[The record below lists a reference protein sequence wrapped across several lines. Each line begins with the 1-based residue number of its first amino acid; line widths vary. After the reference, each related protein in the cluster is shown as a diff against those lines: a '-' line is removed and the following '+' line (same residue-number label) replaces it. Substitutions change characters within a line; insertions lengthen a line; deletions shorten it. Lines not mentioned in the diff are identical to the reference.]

1 MRLQGKVAV
10 ITGAADG
17 MGKAAAEKFVQHG
30 ARVVLL
36 DIQRDKG
43 STVASALGEA
53 AAFVEGDVR
62 DEKSFEQAVAV
73 ATEKF
78 GGLDIMYHNAGMPG
92 PFVPLDLLEVEV
104 WDNVQALLLRSSML
118 AIKSAVPALRVRGG
132 GSIILTSSISAYNLK
147 HGMDDAYAVA
157 KGAVLYLN
165 RIAAFK
171 YAKDSI
177 RVNTISPGGV
187 ATAIHIKGRGYSQE
201 MADAMAPHL
210 GEKLMK
216 RFQPLPRAGTP
227 EDVAAAALFF
237 ASDESQWITGVD
249 MPVDGGLA
257 LNRETNDSDYQA
269 ALAEAEALASAELG
283 VTLVD

>member
-17 MGKAAAEKFVQHG
+17 MGKAAAEKFVQNG
-30 ARVVLL
+30 ARVVVF
-36 DIQRDKG
+36 DIQKDKG
-43 STVASALGEA
+43 SAVASTLGES
-53 AAFVEGDVR
+53 AAFIEGDVR
-62 DEKSFEQAVAV
+62 DEQAFVRAVAL
-73 ATEKF
+73 ATDKF

-118 AIKSAVPALRVRGG
+118 AIKTAVPALRARGG
-132 GSIILTSSISAYNLK
+132 GSIILTSSVSPYNLK

-157 KGAVLYLN
+157 KGAVLHLN

-171 YAKDSI
+171 YAKDLI

-210 GEKLMK
+210 GEKIMK

-237 ASDESQWITGVD
+237 ASDESGWITGVD

-257 LNRETNDSDYQA
+257 LNRETTDADYQV
-269 ALAEAEALASAELG
+269 ALAESEALALAELG
-283 VTLVD
+283 ASLDD